1 MGQPDIFDRHALK
14 LRWQRAL
21 KNVGNGADFLMRLVA
36 EDIEDRLATIKRDFP
51 VALDVGGHSS
61 LVEEALGRA
70 PNVGTV
76 FRMDILCPTNKGTSP
91 ACVIDDA
98 QPPLK
103 DESVD
108 LIVSALHLH
117 LVNDLPG
124 TLIQLNRALRP
135 DGLLLATLPGAD
147 TLNELRDVLMRAEID
162 VAGGVSPRVSP
173 FADTRDLGG
182 LLQRAGF
189 ALPVADVDRMTVR
202 YDNLFGLLK
211 DLRVMG
217 ATSVLTDRP
226 RTPLRRDVLLRAA
239 ELYATDYSDP
249 DGRIRAT
256 FSLVTISGWKPH
268 ESQQKPLKP
277 GSGKVSLAEVLKD
290 TSKS

>member
-70 PNVGTV
+70 PNVGTA
-76 FRMDILCPTNKGTSP
+76 FRMDVLCPTNKGTSP

-239 ELYATDYSDP
+239 VLYATDYSDP

>member
-21 KNVGNGADFLMRLVA
+21 ENAGDGADFLVQLVA
-36 EDIEDRLATIKRDFP
+36 EDIEDRLATIKREFP

-61 LVEEALGRA
+61 LVEAALGRA

-76 FRMDILCPTNKGTSP
+76 FRMDVLCPTSNGTSP

-147 TLNELRDVLMRAEID
+147 TLSELRDVLMRAEID

-211 DLRVMG
+211 DLRMMG

-239 ELYATDYSDP
+239 ELYAADYSDP

-256 FSLVTISGWKPH
+256 FSLITISGWKPH

-277 GSGKVSLAEVLKD
+277 GSAKVSLAEVLKD
-290 TSKS
+290 TNKS

>member
-21 KNVGNGADFLMRLVA
+21 KNVGDGTDFLMRLVA

-51 VALDVGGHSS
+51 IALDVGGHSS
-61 LVEEALGRA
+61 LIKDALGRA
-70 PNVGTV
+70 SNVGTT
-76 FRMDILCPTNKGTSP
+76 FRMDVLCQTNNGNAP

-98 QPPLK
+98 RPPLK
-103 DESVD
+103 DESAD

-147 TLNELRDVLMRAEID
+147 TLSELRDVLMRAEID

-189 ALPVADVDRMTVR
+189 ALPLADVDRMTVR

-211 DLRVMG
+211 DLRAMG

-239 ELYATDYSDP
+239 ELYATDYSDS

-256 FSLVTISGWKPH
+256 FSLITISGWKPH

-277 GSGKVSLAEVLKD
+277 GSAKVSLADALKD
-290 TSKS
+290 TSRS